1 MIFRKV
7 GFDGLARGVWH
18 HVTLGRPCMSDTA
31 APRSICLKPWQL
43 HVAIYGASFASCSA
57 FMIKI
62 FGLTMTLLTCSLV
75 ALSWAT
81 ERTDTFRVV
90 DASDQVITF
99 SDGTQLWKADPTYV
113 ESLKEGVK
121 IKLAYEERA
130 GRHVV
135 TAIEAAE

>member
-1 MIFRKV
+1 MR
-7 GFDGLARGVWH
+7 DGAV
-18 HVTLGRPCMSDTA
+18 P
-31 APRSICLKPWQL
+31 APICAKPWL
-43 HVAIYGASFASCSA
+43 LSRATYGTRFATSLAI
-57 FMIKI
+57 MMRIL
-62 FGLTMTLLTCSLV
+62 GLTMALLTGALV

-90 DASDQVITF
+90 DASDQVIIY
-99 SDGTQLWKADPTYV
+99 SDGTQLWKAEATHV
-113 ESLKEGVK
+113 EPLQEGVK